1 MVILKFLACRVYK
14 ETDTNGLKTTQ
25 HRIESMSQDDLSCG
39 DLLVRVHYSG
49 INYKD
54 ALAATGRGAI
64 LKRFP
69 LNAGIDL
76 AGVIESSNDPRF
88 KSGQAIIVNGCGL
101 GETQD
106 GGLAE
111 YARIPSDW
119 AIPLPSG
126 LSMKQAMTIGTAGFT
141 AGLAIHRMLSNGQT
155 IEKGP
160 VVVTGA
166 SGGVGSMAISIL
178 SALGFETIA
187 VSGRENFHQYLTD
200 LGATRVCSAEQL
212 SLSDRPLDK
221 VEFGGAIDNVGG
233 QLLSQIL
240 AHTQLWG
247 NVASIGLADT
257 HEFHS
262 SVFPMILRGVSLL
275 GVSSTNCPMPL
286 RKEIWSRLASDLKPN
301 SLDKILTEEVALK
314 NISPVFNQLL
324 DRKRYGRT
332 IVNCLSEN

>member
-1 MVILKFLACRVYK
+1 MIILSFLACRVYK
-14 ETDTNGLKTTQ
+14 ETDSNGVKSTQ
-25 HRIESMSQDDLSCG
+25 HRIEAMQLEDLSSG
-39 DLLVRVHYSG
+39 DLVVRVHYSG
-49 INYKD
+49 VNYKD

-76 AGVIESSNDPRF
+76 AGVIESSNDPQF
-88 KSGQAIIVNGCGL
+88 GIGQKILVNGCGL

-111 YARIPSDW
+111 FARIPSDW
-119 AIPLPSG
+119 AIPLPQG
-126 LSMKQAMTIGTAGFT
+126 LTLKQAMTIGTAGFT
-141 AGLAIHRMLSNGQT
+141 AGLAIHRMLSNGQN
-155 IEKGP
+155 IEQGP
-160 VVVTGA
+160 IVVTGA

-178 SALGFETIA
+178 STLGFDSIA
-187 VSGRENFHQYLTD
+187 VSGRQDFYQYLTD
-200 LGATRVCSAEQL
+200 LGANRVCSAEQL
-212 SLSDRPLDK
+212 ALSERPLDK
-221 VEFGGAIDNVGG
+221 VNFGGAIDNVGG

-257 HEFHS
+257 HQFNS

-286 RKEIWSRLASDLKPN
+286 RKEIWNRLATDLKPK
-301 SLDKILTEEVALK
+301 SLDKILSEEVKLK
-314 NISPVFNQLL
+314 DVGKVFNDLL

-332 IVNCLSEN
+332 IVKCIA

>member
-1 MVILKFLACRVYK
+1 MIILSFLACRIYK
-14 ETDTNGLKTTQ
+14 ETDSNGVKSTLR
-25 HRIESMSQDDLSCG
+25 RIERMHLDELSPG
-39 DLLVRVHYSG
+39 DLVVRVHYSG
-49 INYKD
+49 VNYKD

-64 LKRFP
+64 LKHFP

-76 AGVIESSNDPRF
+76 AGVVVSSSDPRF
-88 KSGQAIIVNGCGL
+88 APGQAILVNGCGL
-101 GETQD
+101 GESHD

-111 YARIPSDW
+111 FARIPSDW
-119 AIPLPSG
+119 AIPLPQG
-126 LSMKQAMTIGTAGFT
+126 LSMKQAMIIGTAGFT
-141 AGLAIHRMLSNGQT
+141 AGLAIHRMLSNGQNHDL
-155 IEKGP
+155 GP
-160 VVVTGA
+160 IVVTGA

-178 SALGFETIA
+178 STLGFDTIA
-187 VSGRENFHQYLTD
+187 VSGRENFYQYLSD
-200 LGATRVCSAEQL
+200 LGANRVCSAAQL
-212 SLSDRPLDK
+212 ALSERPLDK

-257 HEFHS
+257 HQFNS

-286 RKEIWSRLASDLKPN
+286 RKEIWSRLATDLKPL
-301 SLDKILTEEVALK
+301 SLDKILAEEVALK
-314 NISPVFNQLL
+314 DVSAVFNPLL

-332 IVNCLSEN
+332 IVKCLT

>member
-1 MVILKFLACRVYK
+1 MIILEFLACRVYK
-14 ETDTNGLKTTQ
+14 NTDPNGKRLVEHRLETMPL
-25 HRIESMSQDDLSCG
+25 EDLSSG
-39 DLLVRVHYSG
+39 ELTVKVHYSG
-49 INYKD
+49 VNYKD

-76 AGVIESSNDPRF
+76 AGVIVSSEDSRF
-88 KSGQAIIVNGCGL
+88 HKGQEILVNGCGL

-111 YARIPSDW
+111 YARIPADW

-126 LSMKQAMTIGTAGFT
+126 LTMKEAMIIGTAGFT
-141 AGLAIHRMLSNGQT
+141 AGLAIHRMLENGQT
-155 IEKGP
+155 VDKGP
-160 VVVTGA
+160 ILVTGA

-178 SALGFETIA
+178 SSLGFETIA
-187 VSGRENFHQYLTD
+187 VSGRQNFYQYLSELGADRVCDASD
-200 LGATRVCSAEQL
+200 LGLT
-212 SLSDRPLDK
+212 DRPLDNAN
-221 VEFGGAIDNVGG
+221 FGGAIDNVGG

-240 AHTQLWG
+240 AQTQLWG

-257 HEFHS
+257 HQFSS

-286 RKEIWSRLASDLKPN
+286 RKAIWSRLATDLKPKR
-301 SLDKILTEEVALK
+301 LEKIMTEEVSLK
-314 NISPVFNQLL
+314 DVSPVFDQLL

-332 IVNCLSEN
+332 LVKCLA